1 MRSWVHRRPQAA
13 YWPRLRIARSWSEVA
28 ALESREGVVCLA
40 AWLVAHRLV
49 SAEAMVE
56 LEVLV
61 QLSRLRVEL
70 RGSCLELMR
79 VE

>member
-1 MRSWVHRRPQAA
+1 M
-13 YWPRLRIARSWSEVA
+13 A

-79 VE
+79 GE

>member
-1 MRSWVHRRPQAA
+1 M
-13 YWPRLRIARSWSEVA
+13 A
-28 ALESREGVVCLA
+28 ALESREGVVCLV
-40 AWLVAHRLV
+40 AWLVVHRLV

-79 VE
+79 GE